1 MKHERFF
8 LLVVGVSL
16 LLLGACSNPAGS
28 EEKQDTTTTL
38 TSEQVSMWSI
48 EPGSGNE
55 DQPTEN
61 YSVAPDVEN
70 VNPNGGGIGCMKVT
84 FSSNPWAMTELYAPI
99 PDDDYSGYD
108 GVAFD
113 IKIDYSENFCVI
125 VRGDNTSV
133 GEQQHWKYENYV
145 YYGGTPDTWQTVQF
159 AFADFTDPGWATSG
173 SNVDATIYDFFS
185 NPDTVVTQLNINP
198 ILNLGDS
205 EAGEAE
211 DTPITFY
218 IDNIRLYDAD
228 GVLEDLVLFD
238 FDDVQEQ

>member
-70 VNPNGGGIGCMKVT
+70 VNPNGGGKGCMNVT
-84 FSSNPWAMTELYAPI
+84 FSSNPWEMTE
-99 PDDDYSGYD
+99 
-108 GVAFD
+108 
-113 IKIDYSENFCVI
+113 
-125 VRGDNTSV
+125 
-133 GEQQHWKYENYV
+133 
-145 YYGGTPDTWQTVQF
+145 
-159 AFADFTDPGWATSG
+159 
-173 SNVDATIYDFFS
+173 VDA
-185 NPDTVVTQLNINP
+185 
-198 ILNLGDS
+198 
-205 EAGEAE
+205 
-211 DTPITFY
+211 
-218 IDNIRLYDAD
+218 LYS
-228 GVLEDLVLFD
+228 
-238 FDDVQEQ
+238 